1 MSRKRENLAR
11 KFLENCHE
19 NNLVGVTKSMSR
31 GVDVNTVSE
40 DGRWSGLT
48 IAAEKNYPE
57 LLEMSHP
64 DIEINNTTPSSAGW
78 WTALMFACKRG
89 NSAIVSRL
97 VQNLYR
103 CPGWTST
110 TGISWVRLQYTG
122 LV

>member
-48 IAAEKNYPE
+48 IAAQMNYPE
-57 LLEMSHP
+57 LLEILLSHP
-64 DIEINNTTPSSAGW
+64 HIKIKTRPQ
-78 WTALMFACKRG
+78 MRG
-89 NSAIVSRL
+89 VSMIGE
-97 VQNLYR
+97 VE
-103 CPGWTST
+103 
-110 TGISWVRLQYTG
+110 VR
-122 LV
+122 